1 MAFRL
6 RFSDWHDI
14 ITVDYTITPQMIE
27 NRKKESS
34 VMTHII
40 YINKQIIKLFIIACP
55 LWFSC

>member
-14 ITVDYTITPQMIE
+14 IIVDYTITPQMIE

-34 VMTHII
+34 VMTHTHI
-40 YINKQIIKLFIIACP
+40 YILTNR
-55 LWFSC
+55 